1 MDTSIYIA
9 RLIGPLLLVTGASVL
24 FGGKSYRAMAKE
36 FLGSRALIYLSGF
49 MTLLIG
55 LGIVNAWRSGW
66 PIGLTILG
74 WLFVVGGA
82 LRILSPERIVQM
94 GTTMLDK
101 RPGLMTG
108 AGIVQLLV
116 GLGLS
121 YAGYVP

>member
-1 MDTSIYIA
+1 MDSSIYIA
-9 RLIGPLLLVTGASVL
+9 RLIGPLLLMSGASAL
-24 FGGKSYRAMAKE
+24 FGGKSYRAMVKE

-66 PIGLTILG
+66 PIGLTIIG
-74 WLFVVGGA
+74 WLFVIGGA
-82 LRILSPERIVQM
+82 LRMLFPERLVQV
-94 GTTMLDK
+94 GTAMLDK
-101 RPGLMTG
+101 RPGLLTG
-108 AGIVQLLV
+108 AGIVLLLL